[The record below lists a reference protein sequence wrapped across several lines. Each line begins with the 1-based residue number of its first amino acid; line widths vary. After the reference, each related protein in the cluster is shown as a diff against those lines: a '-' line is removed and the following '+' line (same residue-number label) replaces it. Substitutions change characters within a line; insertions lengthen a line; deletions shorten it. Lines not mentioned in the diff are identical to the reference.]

1 MRYQGY
7 AYRQVSNG
15 PVIFSFVATSGEID
29 SWAKVPTKMTSAPRN
44 FQRAENPNH
53 SQDIGNFFSDD
64 KHVNSSPTS
73 LILGIAPDFQRNVA
87 LFELGGSRM
96 IPQSEITTTP
106 LLCELELT
114 FTPWNSADHLESA
127 NPLDDEIA
135 ALYKTVQSI
144 YESEVGEA
152 DDDRSGQ
159 PTEEEE
165 DDEEE
170 DEEGAVDD
178 DAADAGD
185 EDTEVTD
192 ETEDEDE
199 DEDDIS
205 ELSDEPSTTD
215 DGEKAETSP
224 GRARRKGEAVA
235 MRAAKKKA
243 QAEALEE
250 EKEQKRFLESLT
262 RKAVVTMM
270 RDESFR
276 TLSKAKRDG
285 LRRMFKDDLKPGL
298 IIDGQHR
305 VSGTK
310 DIGDFPFSAL
320 LLPFASWGE
329 LAFQFLVN
337 NGTSKKV
344 GEGLLISIVGDSL
357 TPQDLAETDT
367 RLNRAGVKV
376 QLIQAVMHVHKAPNP
391 FAGMLN
397 FGIPGEKGFLDSK
410 AMKSKV
416 VELWWGTRGK
426 TGAKP
431 NTKKIKVAKYPNWD
445 MYDLFCKNCTGSN
458 RLDRI
463 RSWQDSKKWFE
474 YFRAFWEPVSG
485 HFSPRLWPDSV
496 DKWLPAAA
504 IPSTNEQKER
514 AKLMRVTVLGLLQ
527 TAVLQVWADN
537 TRRDRKRKRLGMEDF
552 KIDPKQF
559 RKEIALLIEEVPQDF
574 FLELKYTGFDAS
586 KELRDDFV
594 EQIVKI
600 LEGKETFTNIKQSH
614 SFWK

>member
-7 AYRQVSNG
+7 AYKQVSNG

-44 FQRAENPNH
+44 FQRAENPTH

-73 LILGIAPDFQRNVA
+73 LILGIAPDFQKNIA
-87 LFELGGSRM
+87 LFELGSSLA
-96 IPQSEITTTP
+96 IPQSAITTTP

-114 FTPWNSADHLESA
+114 FTPWDSADYVEST

-135 ALYKTVQSI
+135 ALYEKVQAI
-144 YESEVGEA
+144 YESMAGEA
-152 DDDRSGQ
+152 GDDGSGQ
-159 PTEEEE
+159 PPEEEE
-165 DDEEE
+165 EEE
-170 DEEGAVDD
+170 EEEGDD
-178 DAADAGD
+178 DAADSGD
-185 EDTEVTD
+185 EEVEVTD
-192 ETEDEDE
+192 EAE
-199 DEDDIS
+199 EDDDDDNDTG
-205 ELSDEPSTTD
+205 EFSDDTPATV
-215 DGEKAETSP
+215 DGGKAETSP
-224 GRARRKGEAVA
+224 GRGRRKGEAAA

-243 QAEALEE
+243 LAEALEE

-270 RDESFR
+270 RDGSFR

-357 TPQDLAETDT
+357 TPQDLAETDA

-445 MYDLFCKNCTGSN
+445 MYDLFCKNCTGTN

-474 YFRAFWEPVSG
+474 YFRAFWEPVAE

-537 TRRDRKRKRLGMEDF
+537 TRRERKKKRLGMEDF

-559 RKEIALLIEEVPQDF
+559 RKEIKLLVEEVPQDF

>member
-7 AYRQVSNG
+7 AYKQVSNG

-44 FQRAENPNH
+44 FQRAENPTH

-73 LILGIAPDFQRNVA
+73 LILGIAPDFQKNIA
-87 LFELGGSRM
+87 LFELGSSRA
-96 IPQSEITTTP
+96 IPQSAITTTP

-114 FTPWNSADHLESA
+114 FTPWDSADYVEST

-135 ALYKTVQSI
+135 ALYEKVQAI
-144 YESEVGEA
+144 YESMAGEA
-152 DDDRSGQ
+152 GDDGSGQ
-159 PTEEEE
+159 PPEEEE
-165 DDEEE
+165 EEE
-170 DEEGAVDD
+170 EEEGDD
-178 DAADAGD
+178 DAADSGD
-185 EDTEVTD
+185 EEVEVTD
-192 ETEDEDE
+192 EAE
-199 DEDDIS
+199 EDD
-205 ELSDEPSTTD
+205 D
-215 DGEKAETSP
+215 DDNDTGEFPDDTPAAVDGGKAETSP
-224 GRARRKGEAVA
+224 GRGRRKGEAAA

-243 QAEALEE
+243 LAEALEE

-270 RDESFR
+270 RDGSFR

-357 TPQDLAETDT
+357 TPQDLAETDA

-445 MYDLFCKNCTGSN
+445 MYDLFCKNCTGTN

-474 YFRAFWEPVSG
+474 YFRAFWEPVAE

-537 TRRDRKRKRLGMEDF
+537 TRRERKKKRLGMEDF

-559 RKEIALLIEEVPQDF
+559 RKEIKLLVEEVPQDF